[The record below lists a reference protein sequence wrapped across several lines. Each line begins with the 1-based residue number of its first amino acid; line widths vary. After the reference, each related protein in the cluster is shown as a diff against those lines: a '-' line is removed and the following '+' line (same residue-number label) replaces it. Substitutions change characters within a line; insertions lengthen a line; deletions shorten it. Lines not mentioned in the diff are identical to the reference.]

1 MTKRNDSR
9 NSTSGSAKLARFI
22 NKKWS
27 SKVLERSRAA
37 CGMNPRKIFS
47 PHPPWIVTATK
58 LERYASRKM
67 RACRLVVSIG
77 KRSRGESNEDRERER
92 ADLGTCM
99 NETIKQ

>member
-58 LERYASRKM
+58 LRDTRREKCEPADSS
-67 RACRLVVSIG
+67 CRSGRDLAGNRTRI
-77 KRSRGESNEDRERER
+77 EREREQI
-92 ADLGTCM
+92 L
-99 NETIKQ
+99 EHV

>member
-47 PHPPWIVTATK
+47 PSSAVDRNRDKVGEIRVAK
-58 LERYASRKM
+58 NASLPTR
-67 RACRLVVSIG
+67 RVDREEI
-77 KRSRGESNEDRERER
+77 SRGIER
-92 ADLGTCM
+92 G
-99 NETIKQ
+99 